1 MSVGVPGAGTVRVH
15 ATAHLGHRLRQRRVA
30 SAVRSAVSS
39 GLQRLEL
46 VLHGKPRTLAH
57 QKSGLYAQLEVG
69 FVGPGGKP
77 LKAALD
83 AKFLVHPKKV
93 KGGRK
98 AGKS

>member
-1 MSVGVPGAGTVRVH
+1 MPGAGTVRVH
-15 ATAHLGHRLRQRRVA
+15 AVARLGRRLRQRRVA
-30 SAVRSAVSS
+30 SAVRSAASA

-46 VLHGKPRTLAH
+46 VLQGKPRKLAH

-83 AKFLVHPKKV
+83 AKFLVHPKRV
-93 KGGRK
+93 KGGK
-98 AGKS
+98 KTGGKR